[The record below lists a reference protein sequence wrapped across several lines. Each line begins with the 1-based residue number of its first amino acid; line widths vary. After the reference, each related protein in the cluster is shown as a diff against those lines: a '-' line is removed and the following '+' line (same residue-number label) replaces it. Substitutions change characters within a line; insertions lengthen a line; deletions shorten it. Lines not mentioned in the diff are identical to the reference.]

1 MTMDPGGKAI
11 ALRYT
16 EDLPAPVV
24 VASGRGVLAETIARV
39 ARENGVTLVQ
49 DAVLVDALIT
59 VDLGA
64 LVPEELYA
72 AVAEVLAF
80 AMRLGKGR

>member
-1 MTMDPGGKAI
+1 MTSDDRAV

-16 EDLPAPVV
+16 ADLPAPMV
-24 VASGRGVLAETIARV
+24 VASGRGRLAEAIARA
-39 ARENGVTLVQ
+39 ARENGVTIVQ
-49 DAVLVDALIT
+49 DVHLVDSLIT

-64 LVPEELYA
+64 IVPEELYA

-80 AMRLGKGR
+80 AMRLGKDR

>member
-1 MTMDPGGKAI
+1 MNPNDRAV

-16 EDLPAPVV
+16 VDLPAPVV
-24 VASGRGVLAETIARV
+24 VASGRGPLAEAIARA
-39 ARENGVTLVQ
+39 ARENGVTIVQ
-49 DAVLVDALIT
+49 DAGLVDALIT

-80 AMRLGKGR
+80 AMRLGRNR

>member
-1 MTMDPGGKAI
+1 MNANDRAV

-16 EDLPAPVV
+16 ADLPAPVV
-24 VASGRGVLAETIARV
+24 VASGRGLLAEAIARA
-39 ARENGVTLVQ
+39 ARENGVTIVH
-49 DAVLVDALIT
+49 DAGLVDALIT

-80 AMRLGKGR
+80 AMHLGKDR

>member
-1 MTMDPGGKAI
+1 MNANDRAV

-16 EDLPAPVV
+16 ADLPAPVV
-24 VASGRGVLAETIARV
+24 VAAGRGPLAEAIARA
-39 ARENGVTLVQ
+39 ARENGVTIVQ
-49 DAVLVDALIT
+49 DAGLVDALIT

>member
-1 MTMDPGGKAI
+1 MTPDDRAV

-16 EDLPAPVV
+16 ADLPAPMV
-24 VASGRGVLAETIARV
+24 VASGRGALAEAIARA
-39 ARENGVTLVQ
+39 ARENGVAIVQ
-49 DAVLVDALIT
+49 DVHLADALIS
-59 VDLGA
+59 VDLGS

-80 AMRLGKGR
+80 AMRLGKDR

>member
-1 MTMDPGGKAI
+1 MNANDRAV

-16 EDLPAPVV
+16 AELPAPVI
-24 VASGRGVLAETIARV
+24 VASGRGPLAEAIARA
-39 ARENGVTLVQ
+39 ARENGVTIVQ
-49 DAVLVDALIT
+49 DAGLVDALIT

-72 AVAEVLAF
+72 AVAEILAF
-80 AMRLGKGR
+80 AMRVGKGR

>member
-1 MTMDPGGKAI
+1 MKADDRAV

-16 EDLPAPVV
+16 ADLPAPMI
-24 VASGRGVLAETIARV
+24 VASGRGVLAEAIARA
-39 ARENGVTLVQ
+39 ARENGVTIVQ
-49 DAVLVDALIT
+49 DAGLVDALIT

-80 AMRLGKGR
+80 AMRLGKVR

>member
-1 MTMDPGGKAI
+1 MRSDDRAV

-16 EDLPAPVV
+16 ADLPAPMV
-24 VASGRGVLAETIARV
+24 VASGRGSLAEAIARA
-39 ARENGVTLVQ
+39 ARENGVTIVQ
-49 DAVLVDALIT
+49 DAHLADALIT
-59 VDLGA
+59 VDLGS

-80 AMRLGKGR
+80 AMHLGKDR

>member
-1 MTMDPGGKAI
+1 MKANDRAV

-16 EDLPAPVV
+16 ADLPAPVV
-24 VASGRGVLAETIARV
+24 VASGRGPLAEAIARA
-39 ARENGVTLVQ
+39 ARENGVTIVQ
-49 DAVLVDALIT
+49 DAGLVDALIT

-80 AMRLGKGR
+80 AMRLGRNR